1 MDTYQTITQSVLNYL
16 SDHQY
21 CSSLIKANERCF
33 EKLRVYLEEKN
44 ISYSPESAHEWYTHA
59 NNLAPSDIN
68 HGRVALERL
77 RDIVETGSIR
87 IEHETKHLMS
97 YTILSSY
104 MKNRLEIYLD
114 YQKNRFSVAT
124 IDNHRHSCAKFLA
137 FAQKRGIQQIGAIT
151 AALIVDFYNDA
162 IYSGIYNKSQVNS
175 HISTMMQYFYENG
188 EVSYSCTLII
198 HYLSH
203 GKSLGCFWNEIS
215 HDAHLKIGKYMES
228 SETICT
234 ETLRHYKDILVQL
247 HRNNDYSKNVITLNN
262 RAVNLLI
269 LFLEMNG
276 YAYSP
281 DIAMVWFEEI
291 RPHFGKQADSY
302 RRALCM
308 IADYHHTSAI
318 SLESVYRV
326 TTSHFYQL
334 PAWCFPVAD
343 GYVKTKIKE
352 GWAQSTLSM
361 IRSSITRFCFFLDAE
376 GIRSFGEL
384 NTSHIKKFHVY
395 DTHKTPQGKNAYN
408 VRIRKFLIYLG
419 EHGFLTNPMLFVSL
433 PRTSAPKESI
443 VVVLTE
449 DEMAELT
456 EQLNKD
462 DDSRLTFRKKAML
475 MLGLKMGLRASDVA
489 NLSVEDVNWAS
500 ASIKFIQKK
509 TSVEVNLPM
518 PAEVGN
524 ALFRYIMEERGLN
537 SSSKVFLS
545 EKAPRKPVGRAVCNA
560 ALRTAL
566 PDRKVE
572 GSGFHVTRKTYA
584 TQLLRNGVGADMV
597 AEALG
602 QCGTSSVHRYL
613 SLDTDRMRMCP
624 LSLSECNVGGW
635 SHES

>member
-1 MDTYQTITQSVLNYL
+1 MDTYQTMTQSVLNYL

-44 ISYSPESAHEWYTHA
+44 ISYSPEAAHEWYTQA

-77 RDIVETGSIR
+77 RDVAETGSIR
-87 IEHETKHLMS
+87 IEHETRHLMS
-97 YTILSSY
+97 YTILSSH

-114 YQKNRFSVAT
+114 YKKDTFSEAT

-137 FAQKRGIQQIGAIT
+137 FAQRRGIQLISEIS
-151 AALIVDFYNDA
+151 AALIADFYNDA
-162 IYSGIYNKSQVNS
+162 VYFGIANKSQVNS
-175 HISTMMQYFYENG
+175 HVSAMMQYFYEKG
-188 EVSYSCTLII
+188 EVSYSCILII

-203 GKSLGCFWNEIS
+203 GKLQGCFWNEIS
-215 HDAHLKIGKYMES
+215 NDAHLKIGEYMKS
-228 SETICT
+228 SETVCI
-234 ETLRHYKDILVQL
+234 ETLHGYKDILVQL
-247 HRNNDYSKNVITLNN
+247 HRDNEYSKCVTTLNN
-262 RAVNLLI
+262 RAVDLLI

-276 YAYSP
+276 YAYNP

-291 RPHFGKQADSY
+291 RTHFGKQADSY

-308 IADYHHTSAI
+308 IADYHHTSSI

-326 TTSHFYQL
+326 TPSHFYQL
-334 PAWCFPVAD
+334 PAWCFEAAD

-352 GWAQSTLSM
+352 GWAQSTLNM
-361 IRSSITRFCFFLDAE
+361 IRSSITRFCFFLESE
-376 GIRSFGEL
+376 GLLSFREL
-384 NTSHIKKFHVY
+384 NASHLKKFHVN
-395 DTHKTPQGKNAYN
+395 DIHKTPREKNAYN
-408 VRIRKFLIYLG
+408 TRIRKFLIYLG
-419 EHGFLTNPMLFVSL
+419 EHGFLTNPMLFVAL
-433 PRTSAPKESI
+433 PRTSAPKETI

-462 DDSRLTFRKKAML
+462 DSRLTLRKKAML
-475 MLGLKMGLRASDVA
+475 LLGLKMGLRASDVA
-489 NLSVEDVNWAS
+489 NLSIEDVNWTS

-518 PAEVGN
+518 PTEVGN
-524 ALFRYIMEERGLN
+524 ALFRYITEERGRKAA
-537 SSSKVFLS
+537 SKVFLS
-545 EKAPRKPVGRAVCNA
+545 EKAPKKPIGRSVCNA
-560 ALRTAL
+560 ALKTAL

-584 TQLLRNGVGADMV
+584 TQLLKNGVGADMV

-602 QCGTSSVHRYL
+602 QRGTSSINRYL
-613 SLDTDRMRMCP
+613 SLDSDRMRMCP
-624 LSLSECNVGGW
+624 LSLSECGVGGW
-635 SHES
+635 AHER